1 MSVLRVK
8 SHWFKPG
15 TPKTPQQNASA
26 LAFIVWRV
34 AQNMLKQMRA
44 AQFEIDIGPPFFA
57 FMREVLVFLIQVVDR
72 MAFERMPEATRI
84 EFTTALV
91 RRVAEILED
100 SENDLLGLPP
110 EGKESHRAQFIE
122 LFNQLSDDYAHFH
135 YGADGPDFAFTR
147 YLGSRVTELMV
158 QKDKNWALEQIM
170 AVEAPEAVATV
181 QSAMQGVLSTEAR
194 PARRS
199 GISGD

>member
-1 MSVLRVK
+1 MRVK

-15 TPKTPQQNASA
+15 TPKTPQQTASA

-44 AQFEIDIGPPFFA
+44 AQFDIDVGPPYFA

-72 MAFERMPEATRI
+72 MAYERMPEATRA

-100 SENDLLGLPP
+100 SENDLLGPPP
-110 EGKESHRAQFIE
+110 EGQESHRAQFIE
-122 LFNQLSDDYAHFH
+122 LFNQLSDDYADFG

-147 YLGSRVTELMV
+147 YLGSRITALMV
-158 QKDKNWALEQIM
+158 QKDKTWALDQIM
-170 AVEAPEAVATV
+170 AIEAPEAVATL
-181 QSAMQGVLSTEAR
+181 QSAMQGVLSTEPR
-194 PARRS
+194 PARRH
-199 GISGD
+199 GVSGD

>member
-1 MSVLRVK
+1 MRVK

-44 AQFEIDIGPPFFA
+44 AQFDIDVGPPYFA

-72 MAFERMPEATRI
+72 MAYERMPEATRA

-110 EGKESHRAQFIE
+110 DGEESHRAQFIE
-122 LFNQLSDDYAHFH
+122 LFNQLSDDYADFG

-147 YLGSRVTELMV
+147 YLGSRITALMV
-158 QKDKNWALEQIM
+158 PKDKTWALDQIM
-170 AVEAPEAVATV
+170 AIEAPEAVATL
-181 QSAMQGVLSTEAR
+181 QSAMQGVLSTESR
-194 PARRS
+194 PARRH
-199 GISGD
+199 GVSGD